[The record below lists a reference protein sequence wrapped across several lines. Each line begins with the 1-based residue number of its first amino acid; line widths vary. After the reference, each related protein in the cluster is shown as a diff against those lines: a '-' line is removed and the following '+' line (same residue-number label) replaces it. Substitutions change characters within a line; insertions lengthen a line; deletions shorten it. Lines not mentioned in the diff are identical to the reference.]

1 MSKEILSRRLRL
13 YLFHNF
19 RRVQCQYNARAFGA
33 STLRTDR
40 QRHEVTHDY
49 EKRVAQLETHKQ
61 PSEWY
66 PRISQSRKNLRVGKN
81 ELQNFGKRLQNGET
95 DPSAFHPEGYGGML
109 VGKITSIRTAGSK
122 LVFMDVATESG
133 TVQVVCK
140 LPHLEQLD
148 PATTSES
155 WKAYTKSARK
165 GDYYSVIGHKHV
177 TERGELSLLASEL
190 PRLLS
195 PSLHQVPEAYEDT
208 EARARN
214 RHVDMIV
221 NAEAIQTLQMRHE
234 IEAGIQGFFNE
245 REFVKVTTPLLSATA
260 GGAAARPFETVAT
273 ELSDERV
280 QLRIAPELW
289 LKRLV
294 VGGMPKVYELGPA
307 FRNEGVDATHNPEFN
322 ICEFYEAY
330 ASLDQLMAT
339 TERLI
344 CELDAYVESL
354 RELDKFSALSQP
366 TIRPKYTE
374 TGGSISEIA
383 QFQRVEFIPTLE
395 EKLGSRLANLESE
408 EAHSQIAALFAEKKI
423 SEPVN
428 PTLPRLL
435 DALAAEYLE
444 PISKDQPIFI
454 THHPAC
460 MSPLSKHFQCPKTG
474 QIVAARAEL
483 FIGGREYA
491 NMYEEENS
499 PFEQRRKFEEQLQ
512 QRLRDAEAMQL
523 DEGYLRCLEWGLP
536 PTGGWGCGVDRLV
549 MLFSGR
555 EKMSDVLAF
564 GSLRNVVG
572 LGKR

>member
-1 MSKEILSRRLRL
+1 
-13 YLFHNF
+13 
-19 RRVQCQYNARAFGA
+19 
-33 STLRTDR
+33 
-40 QRHEVTHDY
+40 
-49 EKRVAQLETHKQ
+49 
-61 PSEWY
+61 
-66 PRISQSRKNLRVGKN
+66 
-81 ELQNFGKRLQNGET
+81 
-95 DPSAFHPEGYGGML
+95 ML
-109 VGKITSIRTAGSK
+109 VGKISSLRTAGSK
-122 LVFMDVATESG
+122 LLFMDLVTDTG

-140 LPHLEQLD
+140 LPHLQQHHS
-148 PATTSES
+148 ATTSES
-155 WKAYTKSARK
+155 WKAFTKTARK
-165 GDYYSVIGHKHV
+165 GDYYSVVGHKHV

-195 PSLHQVPEAYEDT
+195 PSLHQVPEAYEHP

-234 IEAGIQGFFNE
+234 IEAAIQAFFNE

-273 ELSDERV
+273 ELSDETL

-339 TERLI
+339 TERLL
-344 CELDAYVESL
+344 CELDAYIESL
-354 RELDKFSALSQP
+354 RKLGKFSALSLP
-366 TIRPKYTE
+366 AIRPKYTE
-374 TGGSISEIA
+374 IAGSISEV
-383 QFQRVEFIPTLE
+383 QPFQRVEFIPTLE
-395 EKLGSRLANLESE
+395 KKLGSKLGHLETDDAYSHIAGLFSE
-408 EAHSQIAALFAEKKI
+408 KNIPK
-423 SEPVN
+423 PVN

-444 PISKDQPIFI
+444 PLSKEEPIFI

-460 MSPLSKHFQCPKTG
+460 MSPLSKHFKCPNTG
-474 QIVAARAEL
+474 QTVAARAEL
-483 FIGGREYA
+483 FIGGCEYA

-512 QRLRDAEAMQL
+512 QRSRDAEAMQL
-523 DEGYLRCLEWGLP
+523 DEDYLRCLEWGLP

-555 EKMSDVLAF
+555 ERMSDVLAF
-564 GSLRNVVG
+564 GSLRTVVG
-572 LGKR
+572 LGKK